1 MCGIAGLL
9 VPGGADAA
17 SLARRVEAMARA
29 IAHRGPDGD
38 GFWVDAAAGIALGH
52 RRLAIIDLS
61 DTGRQPMASAC
72 GRYVLSYNGEIYN
85 HDDLRAG
92 LLACGT
98 TFRGRSDTEVLL
110 ALIAR
115 DGLVAA
121 LEAANGMFA
130 LALWDREART
140 LALARDRFGQKPL
153 AYGWNGRAFLF
164 GSELH
169 ALAADEGF
177 AAAPDRA
184 AIAAMLATGVIA
196 APVSALTGIRKLPPG
211 SVVTLRAD
219 AAAGTMPE
227 PMRWWSAEAV
237 VTAARAAPFP
247 GTIDAAAEALSA
259 LLADAVRLC
268 RVADVKLGAFLS
280 GGIDSTAV
288 VAAMREGGATP
299 RSFTMGFAEAA
310 FDESR
315 HAETVAQH
323 LGTDHMTMVVTEA
336 EALAVVPALGHL
348 YDEPFADSSQVP
360 TVLVSRLAR
369 QHVTVALSGDG
380 GDEMFGGYDRYGW
393 LATIAGAMARVPAA
407 LRPLAAAAGRLLRAV
422 APASRA
428 GRGLALFDAAGTG
441 ALYARLMETGARAE
455 RLLPGTSAA
464 PAGAWHGD
472 LPLRRAAMLHDTVA
486 YLPDDILTKV
496 DRASMSV
503 GLEARVPLLDH
514 RILAFAAS
522 LPDALLWDGRGG
534 KAPLRAVA
542 ERAVPR
548 ALLDRPKMGF
558 GVPLARWLGRPLRHW
573 AEALLTP
580 KALREGIGFSPEAV
594 GALRACLLR
603 GDRTAAPALWCV
615 LMVQAWLAARAEAG
629 AR

>member
-9 VPGGADAA
+9 IPGGADEA
-17 SLARRVEAMARA
+17 LLQRRVGAMARA
-29 IAHRGPDGD
+29 IAHRGPDGE
-38 GFWVDAAAGIALGH
+38 GAWIDAEAGIALGH

-85 HDDLRAG
+85 HAEIRAR
-92 LLACGT
+92 LLARGAS
-98 TFRGRSDTEVLL
+98 FRGTSDTEVLL

-115 DGLVAA
+115 DGLAPA

-130 LALWDREART
+130 IALWDRSAQT

-164 GSELH
+164 GSDLN
-169 ALAADEGF
+169 ALAADDGLN
-177 AAAPDRA
+177 ATPDRD
-184 AIAAMLATGVIA
+184 AIAAMLATGTVA
-196 APVSALTGIRKLPPG
+196 APASAYRGIRKLPPG
-211 SVVTLRAD
+211 CLVTLRAD
-219 AAAGTMPE
+219 AAAGTLP
-227 PMRWWSAEAV
+227 PPVRWWSPEREVA
-237 VTAARAAPFP
+237 AAREAPFS
-247 GTIDAAAEALSA
+247 GTAAEAADALAA

-268 RVADVKLGAFLS
+268 RVADVPLGAFLS
-280 GGIDSTAV
+280 GGLDSTAV
-288 VAAMREGGATP
+288 VAAMRDDGAPP
-299 RSFTMGFAEAA
+299 RSFTIGFAEAQ
-310 FDESR
+310 FDESA
-315 HAETVAQH
+315 HAKAVAQH
-323 LGTDHMTMVVTEA
+323 LGTDHTTMMVTEA
-336 EALAVVPALGHL
+336 EALAVVPALGHI

-369 QHVTVALSGDG
+369 QHVTVVLSGDG

-393 LATIAGAMARVPAA
+393 LATLAGAMARVPTS
-407 LRPLAAAAGRLLRAV
+407 LRPLVAATGRMLRRL

-428 GRGLALFDAAGTG
+428 GRGLSMLDAPDTG
-441 ALYARLMETGARAE
+441 ALYARLMATGAEPE
-455 RLLPGTSAA
+455 RLLPGATMADR
-464 PAGAWHGD
+464 PWWPTG
-472 LPLRRAAMLHDTVA
+472 LPLRRAAMLHDTLR
-486 YLPDDILTKV
+486 YLPEDILVKV

-522 LPDALLWDGRGG
+522 LPDALLWDARGG
-534 KAPLRAVA
+534 KVPLRAVA

-558 GVPLARWLGRPLRHW
+558 GVPLARWLAGPLRPW
-573 AEALLTP
+573 AEALLAP
-580 KALREGIGFSPEAV
+580 KALREGIGFSAEAV
-594 GALRACLLR
+594 GALRTRLLG

-615 LMVQAWLAARAEAG
+615 LMVQAWLAARAEVRA
-629 AR
+629 

>member
-1 MCGIAGLL
+1 MCGIAGL
-9 VPGGADAA
+9 VIPGGADEAA
-17 SLARRVEAMARA
+17 LTRRAGAMARA
-29 IAHRGPDGD
+29 IAHRGPDGE
-38 GFWVDAAAGIALGH
+38 GVWVDAAAGVALGH

-92 LLACGT
+92 LLARGV
-98 TFRGRSDTEVLL
+98 TFQGRSDTEVLL

-115 DGLVAA
+115 DGLVRA

-130 LALWDREART
+130 LALWDRQARM
-140 LALARDRFGQKPL
+140 LSLARDRFGQKPL
-153 AYGWNGRAFLF
+153 AYGWNGHAFLF

-177 AAAPDRA
+177 DAAPDRA
-184 AIAAMLATGVIA
+184 AIAAMLTTGVVA
-196 APVSALTGIRKLPPG
+196 APASALSCIRKLPPG
-211 SVVTLRAD
+211 CVVTLRGD
-219 AAAGTMPE
+219 AVPGTMPE
-227 PMRWWSAEAV
+227 PTSWWSAADV
-237 VTAARAAPFP
+237 VTAARATPFP
-247 GTIDAAAEALSA
+247 GSLDAAAEALSA

-268 RVADVKLGAFLS
+268 RVADVPLGAFLS

-288 VAAMREGGATP
+288 VAAMRADGAVP

-310 FDESR
+310 FDESA
-315 HAETVAQH
+315 HAAEVARH
-323 LGTDHMTMVVTEA
+323 LGTDHTTMMVAEA
-336 EALAVVPALGHL
+336 EALAVVPALGQL

-369 QHVTVALSGDG
+369 QHVTVVLSGDG

-393 LATIAGAMARVPAA
+393 LATLSGARARVPAA
-407 LRPLAAAAGRLLRAV
+407 LRPLAAAAGRMLRAV

-428 GRGLALFDAAGTG
+428 GRGLALFDAPDTG
-441 ALYARLMETGARAE
+441 ALYARLMATGAHADQ
-455 RLLPGTSAA
+455 LLPGTG
-464 PAGAWHGD
+464 AGAAGPWHAA
-472 LPLRRAAMLHDTVA
+472 LPPRRAAMLQDTTV
-486 YLPDDILTKV
+486 YLPEDILAKV

-542 ERAVPR
+542 ERSVPR

-558 GVPLARWLGRPLRHW
+558 GVPLARWLAGPLRPW
-573 AEALLTP
+573 AEALLAP
-580 KALREGIGFSPEAV
+580 KPLREGIGFSPEAV
-594 GALRACLLR
+594 AALWARLLG
-603 GDRTAAPALWCV
+603 GDRTAAPPIWCV
-615 LMVQAWLAARAEAG
+615 LMVQAWLAARTG
-629 AR
+629 AAAR